1 MLQECDLSRNNNNNN
16 NNNNDDNNQH
26 TNLKVDDKK
35 YSNLDQS
42 IRESIKSA
50 LQLSVFESSSLNI
63 PPVVLVCGSTF
74 IMAEIRAE
82 LGIIEPKDGD
92 LFDSSDGIARDAQD
106 FFPDKNTRFL

>member
-1 MLQECDLSRNNNNNN
+1 MLQECDLIRNNN
-16 NNNNDDNNQH
+16 DKDIQH
-26 TNLKVDDKK
+26 TNLKVDEKK
-35 YSNLDQS
+35 HSNLDQS

-50 LQLSVFESSSLNI
+50 LHQSILESSSSDI

-92 LFDSSDGIARDAQD
+92 LFDSSDEIARDSQD
-106 FFPDKNTRFL
+106 FFHDTNT